1 MPRAAVGLPFGRVTS
16 APGVSTILLSQASNT
31 NEKGQIQGGFLQA
44 EADGVPPR
52 WEREDWGPGRAA
64 QLVTVFFEYI
74 QVVSVSGQG
83 TYKNQPMSSSVV
95 TGTANLSLFP
105 PPSPRLPPFSL

>member
-52 WEREDWGPGRAA
+52 
-64 QLVTVFFEYI
+64 
-74 QVVSVSGQG
+74 
-83 TYKNQPMSSSVV
+83 
-95 TGTANLSLFP
+95 
-105 PPSPRLPPFSL
+105 